1 MTSTVPPRLLSI
13 PEAAEMLG
21 GLHEQTVRQLIK
33 RGELGSVRVERRRFV
48 SVDQV
53 ADYIDRHTVD
63 AAS

>member
-1 MTSTVPPRLLSI
+1 MASNAPPRLLSI
-13 PEAAEMLG
+13 PEVSEMLG
-21 GLHEQTVRQLIK
+21 GLHEQTVRTLIK
-33 RGELGSVRVERRRFV
+33 RGELGSVTVGTRRMV